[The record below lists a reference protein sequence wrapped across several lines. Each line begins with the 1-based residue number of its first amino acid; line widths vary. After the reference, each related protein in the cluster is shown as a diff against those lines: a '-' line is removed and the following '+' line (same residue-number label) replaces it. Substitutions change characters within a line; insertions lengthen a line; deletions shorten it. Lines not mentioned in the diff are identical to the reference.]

1 MTSDDTG
8 TASLPCLRDLT
19 ITQAGEGL
27 RTGKFTSVDLVRAYL
42 KRIEETKHLT
52 IVMHMDGDALEVA
65 QMLDKERAEKGS
77 RSPLHG
83 IPILVKDEFLP
94 FGWQKFAPK
103 ASSLP
108 LELRKK
114 RDPMEFNRLREAG
127 MIILG
132 RTNLDDDAGYRI
144 EYPEFSLRD
153 YINYSRFPI
162 PSGPGTLPGSAKA
175 SAVATAIG
183 LSVASLGTAESGVIA
198 NAADFNLVGFKPTT
212 RSMMKSGYFRF
223 SPQGTPTIGILAKTV
238 KDTVDILA
246 GIYGQYEDNEWRRG
260 IPSDQ
265 APEWAEIYES
275 LDLSEFTI
283 GIPRDSFDSDPYPQV
298 MDSFEAALKTLAS
311 TGATIEEN
319 ANFHGGKELKRL
331 KAQINSLV
339 QLSEFKEDAFRCLTR
354 WGNDSNNPENAQRV
368 YNLARRCPNEEPTE
382 RELNKMLWTRTTRI
396 AANNE
401 EYTKILEKALI
412 ISKHQGIRAT
422 MKKHRLDMF
431 VIPSSDEGITLEL
444 AAQEN
449 GPVMSVPLGYFPDGF
464 QGRYTDEITPE
475 RP

>member
-1 MTSDDTG
+1 MCSVSSG
-8 TASLPCLRDLT
+8 FYFFCYSCLILID
-19 ITQAGEGL
+19 
-27 RTGKFTSVDLVRAYL
+27 
-42 KRIEETKHLT
+42 
-52 IVMHMDGDALEVA
+52 
-65 QMLDKERAEKGS
+65 
-77 RSPLHG
+77 SPLHG

-114 RDPMEFNRLREAG
+114 RDPMDFNRLREAG

-183 LSVASLGTAESGVIA
+183 LSVASLGTAVSISISCFLLKNANAGVKESGVIA